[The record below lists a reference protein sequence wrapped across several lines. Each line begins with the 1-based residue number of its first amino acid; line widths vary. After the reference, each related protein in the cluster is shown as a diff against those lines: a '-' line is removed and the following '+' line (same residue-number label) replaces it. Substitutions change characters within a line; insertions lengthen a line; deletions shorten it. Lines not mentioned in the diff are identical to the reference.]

1 MGISQWGLSGFIRDS
16 KSGKLSATR
25 IVFLGWGIT
34 VLVIW
39 AKISWS
45 SGQVAAIPASV
56 ATIMGLLAGGKT
68 IQKFRE
74 GKDSG

>member
-1 MGISQWGLSGFIRDS
+1 MDISQWDLSGFIRDG

-25 IVFLGWGIT
+25 IVFICWG
-34 VLVIW
+34 L
-39 AKISWS
+39 
-45 SGQVAAIPASV
+45 AAILASV

-74 GKDSG
+74 RGDSG

>member
-25 IVFLGWGIT
+25 IVFLGWG
-34 VLVIW
+34 L
-39 AKISWS
+39 
-45 SGQVAAIPASV
+45 AAIPASV

>member
-1 MGISQWGLSGFIRDS
+1 MDISQCGLSGFIRDT

-25 IVFLGWGIT
+25 IVFLGWG
-34 VLVIW
+34 L
-39 AKISWS
+39 
-45 SGQVAAIPASV
+45 AAIPASV

>member
-1 MGISQWGLSGFIRDS
+1 MGISQWGLLGFIRDS

-25 IVFLGWGIT
+25 IVFLGWG
-34 VLVIW
+34 L
-39 AKISWS
+39 
-45 SGQVAAIPASV
+45 AAIPASV

-74 GKDSG
+74 GRDPS